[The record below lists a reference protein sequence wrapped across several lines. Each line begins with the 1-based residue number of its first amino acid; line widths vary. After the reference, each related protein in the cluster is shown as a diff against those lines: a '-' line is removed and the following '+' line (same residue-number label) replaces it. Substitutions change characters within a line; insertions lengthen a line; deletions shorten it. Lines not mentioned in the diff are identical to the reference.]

1 MINTIKAKLIIL
13 VGTLLILVSSFFIVN
28 MFMVEQAV
36 LKKEKLNI
44 NDKVE
49 SLVKDNL
56 IGQVDTLSRSVNDF
70 YQQSKVENIRL
81 GLSDEIVM
89 LRNTINNLYENNL
102 TDDPDMMIYT
112 FINEYQWGKGRYLFA
127 YDADTLTNEAAG
139 NGSVSMGNSRDAV
152 DEKGNYY
159 ARNIVAAAKENK
171 IGFTNYFFSNPST
184 GQIEE
189 KISASFYFE
198 PLNLV
203 IATGEYISTLKQGN
217 VTAALQTIM
226 AAKYGK
232 NGKFWV
238 QDLNG
243 NILAHSQTDL
253 IGTQTNN
260 TAKVNQVLEGKSD
273 AFVLLS
279 EFSSL
284 TNVNKTKISYVRKI
298 LPQWGWIIGTGT
310 YESDVTSIQQGLTD
324 GTREIFDNKIFQSIA
339 VASIIIIVALIFCV
353 WLISKLIT
361 DMVVL
366 KTRIDTLST
375 GEADLTSRLEIINHD
390 ELGDISHSVNNFI
403 GYLQTMMLDISRSSK
418 DITEGITQLNR
429 QSESNSIALNNHSSE
444 TSLAAT
450 AITQMNSSAEAVAN
464 SAAQTASSTQQAN
477 EEAKASKI
485 NVVDASN
492 SVIALVEDMNAAT
505 NKINTMS
512 ENTDQI
518 VSILSVIKGIADQTN
533 LLALNAAIEAARA
546 GEQGRGFAVVADEVR
561 SLASRTQSSTAQIDQ
576 ILIRL
581 QDDASSAV
589 KVMIETKQS
598 CQKVADNTFRVT
610 SNLDSMTSSILNI
623 NDLGGQIATAS
634 EEQSA
639 VTSEISRNIHTI
651 ETMALELLQNGKQT
665 AVSTQHLSTANDHL
679 NLLVNKFKLA

>member
-112 FINEYQWGKGRYLFA
+112 FLNEYQWGKGRYLFA

-139 NGSVSMGNSRDAV
+139 NGSVSMGNSRDAI

-505 NKINTMS
+505 DKINTMS

>member
-139 NGSVSMGNSRDAV
+139 NGSVSMGNSRDAI

-284 TNVNKTKISYVRKI
+284 TNVNKTKISYVREI

-505 NKINTMS
+505 DKINTMS

>member
-505 NKINTMS
+505 DKINTMS

>member
-112 FINEYQWGKGRYLFA
+112 FLNEYQWGKGRYLFA

-139 NGSVSMGNSRDAV
+139 NGSVSMGNSRDAI

>member
-81 GLSDEIVM
+81 GLSDEIVI

-139 NGSVSMGNSRDAV
+139 NGSVSMGNSRDAI

>member
-139 NGSVSMGNSRDAV
+139 NGSVSMGNSRDAI

-189 KISASFYFE
+189 KMSASFYFE

-505 NKINTMS
+505 DKINTMS

>member
-112 FINEYQWGKGRYLFA
+112 FLNEYQWGKGRYLFA

>member
-1 MINTIKAKLIIL
+1 
-13 VGTLLILVSSFFIVN
+13 
-28 MFMVEQAV
+28 
-36 LKKEKLNI
+36 
-44 NDKVE
+44 
-49 SLVKDNL
+49 
-56 IGQVDTLSRSVNDF
+56 
-70 YQQSKVENIRL
+70 
-81 GLSDEIVM
+81 
-89 LRNTINNLYENNL
+89 
-102 TDDPDMMIYT
+102 
-112 FINEYQWGKGRYLFA
+112 
-127 YDADTLTNEAAG
+127 
-139 NGSVSMGNSRDAV
+139 
-152 DEKGNYY
+152 
-159 ARNIVAAAKENK
+159 
-171 IGFTNYFFSNPST
+171 
-184 GQIEE
+184 
-189 KISASFYFE
+189 
-198 PLNLV
+198 V

-284 TNVNKTKISYVRKI
+284 TNVNKTKISYVREI

-505 NKINTMS
+505 DKINTMS

>member
-1 MINTIKAKLIIL
+1 MKKTIKTKLIIL
-13 VGTLLILVSSFFIVN
+13 VGPLLILVSSFFIVN
-28 MFMVEQAV
+28 MFMIEQAV
-36 LKKEKLNI
+36 LKQEKLNI

-70 YQQSKVENIRL
+70 YQQSKVENIRQA
-81 GLSDEIVM
+81 LSNEIVM

-139 NGSVSMGNSRDAV
+139 NGSVSMGNSRDAI

-226 AAKYGK
+226 AAQYGK
-232 NGKFWV
+232 NGEFWV
-238 QDLNG
+238 QDLEG

-260 TAKVNQVLEGKSD
+260 TAKVKQVLGGKSD

-284 TNVNKTKISYVRKI
+284 ANVNKTKISYVRKI

-310 YESDVTSIQQGLTD
+310 YESDVTSIQEGLTD

-339 VASIIIIVALIFCV
+339 VASIIIIVALTFCV
-353 WLISKLIT
+353 WLINKIIT

-403 GYLQTMMLDISRSSK
+403 GYLQTMMLDVSRSSK
-418 DITEGITQLNR
+418 DITEGITQLNS

-450 AITQMNSSAEAVAN
+450 AITQMNSSAEAVAD
-464 SAAQTASSTQQAN
+464 SAAQTASSTERAN

-485 NVVDASN
+485 SVVDASN

-561 SLASRTQSSTAQIDQ
+561 SLASRTQLSTTQIEQ
-576 ILIRL
+576 ILTRL

-589 KVMIETKQS
+589 KVMIETKDS
-598 CQKVADNTFRVT
+598 CHKVADNMFRVT
-610 SNLDSMTSSILNI
+610 SNLDSMTSSIVEI

-665 AVSTQHLSTANDHL
+665 AVSTQNLSTANDHL